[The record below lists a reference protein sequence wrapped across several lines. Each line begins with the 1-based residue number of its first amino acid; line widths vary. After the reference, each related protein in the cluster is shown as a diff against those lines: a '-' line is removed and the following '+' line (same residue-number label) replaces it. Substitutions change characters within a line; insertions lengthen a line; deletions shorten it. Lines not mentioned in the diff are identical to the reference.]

1 MTSMK
6 TILFV
11 MVAALLIASLWNTVP
26 LIKAT
31 VNFILNPIFG
41 LILNLNLFWG
51 LLVIILFI
59 NLAQTLIHKYTT
71 DQEGLKKL
79 KEEQK
84 EFQQQMKQLK
94 DQPEKMLELQ
104 KKQMGNLPKSLSLSM
119 KSVVYTTI
127 PLILF
132 FRWFQD
138 FFSFKENPTIFLGMG
153 WIGTYVIFSIIF
165 SMILK
170 KVLKVQ

>member
-94 DQPEKMLELQ
+94 DQPEK
-104 KKQMGNLPKSLSLSM
+104 
-119 KSVVYTTI
+119 
-127 PLILF
+127 
-132 FRWFQD
+132 
-138 FFSFKENPTIFLGMG
+138 
-153 WIGTYVIFSIIF
+153 
-165 SMILK
+165 
-170 KVLKVQ
+170 